1 MSGMRQTTSRGGLG
15 FTLVEVL
22 VALTL
27 LAFVLLPV
35 MIGLSQ
41 ALVSTSESSI
51 TAAATSIARDKNE
64 QLKSLVRG
72 SSSGFAALATQPRE
86 PADFRPGDSFFQ
98 VEVTVETVRPDDSQ
112 HSGMKKATVRVYRA
126 GGDRPVT
133 TLTTYLVPFGI

>member
-35 MIGLSQ
+35 MVGLSQ

>member
-27 LAFVLLPV
+27 MAFVLLPV
-35 MIGLSQ
+35 MAGLSQ

-51 TAAATSIARDKNE
+51 TAAATSIASDESE
-64 QLKSLVRG
+64 QLKALVRS
-72 SSSGFAALATQPRE
+72 SSSGFDALASQPRE
-86 PADFRPGDSFFQ
+86 PADLRPGDSFFE
-98 VEVTVETVRPDDSQ
+98 VEVTVETDSQ
-112 HSGMKKATVRVYRA
+112 NSEMKKAAVMVYRT

-133 TLTTYLVPFGI
+133 TLTTYLIPFGI

>member
-86 PADFRPGDSFFQ
+86 PADFRPGDSFFE

>member
-1 MSGMRQTTSRGGLG
+1 LG

-27 LAFVLLPV
+27 MAFVLLPV
-35 MIGLSQ
+35 MAGLSQ

-64 QLKSLVRG
+64 QLKALVRS
-72 SSSGFAALATQPRE
+72 SSSGFAALASQPRE
-86 PADFRPGDSFFQ
+86 PADLRPGDSFFE
-98 VEVTVETVRPDDSQ
+98 VEVTVETVRPDDSL
-112 HSGMKKATVRVYRA
+112 HSGMKKAAVMVYRT
-126 GGDRPVT
+126 GSDRPVT

>member
-27 LAFVLLPV
+27 MAFVLLPV
-35 MIGLSQ
+35 MAGLSQ

-51 TAAATSIARDKNE
+51 TAAATSIARDESE
-64 QLKSLVRG
+64 QLKALVRS
-72 SSSGFAALATQPRE
+72 SSSGFDALASQPRE
-86 PADFRPGDSFFQ
+86 PADLRPGDSFFE
-98 VEVTVETVRPDDSQ
+98 VEVTVETVRPDDSL
-112 HSGMKKATVRVYRA
+112 HSGMKKAAVMVYRT
-126 GGDRPVT
+126 GSDHPVT

>member
-27 LAFVLLPV
+27 MAFVLLPV
-35 MIGLSQ
+35 MAGLSQ

-64 QLKSLVRG
+64 QLKALVR
-72 SSSGFAALATQPRE
+72 SSSLGFDALASQPRE
-86 PADFRPGDSFFQ
+86 PADLRPGDSFFE
-98 VEVTVETVRPDDSQ
+98 VEVTVETVRPDDSL
-112 HSGMKKATVRVYRA
+112 HSGMKKAAVMVYRT